1 MSRDAIVSAEALWY
15 TWGAGVAGGLIGGIG
30 MGIILH
36 GGADIMPFIG
46 ALYGWPTVLGGWI
59 AHIANS
65 VLIGLVFALLV
76 SRSIIQQE
84 TPTILEYVIDGTIYA
99 AAVGLVTTGVMLP
112 ITVNLLGREPFP
124 EPLLPLPGVVG
135 GILIV
140 LSVGVAHVVYGVLLG
155 ATYGAIH
162 TRGSEIDAGE

>member
-1 MSRDAIVSAEALWY
+1 MPRDAIVSAEALWY
-15 TWGAGVAGGLIGGIG
+15 TWGAGVAGGLIGGVG

-36 GGADIMPFIG
+36 AGANVMLFIG
-46 ALYGWPTVLGGWI
+46 ALYGWPTVLGGWV

-76 SRSIIQQE
+76 SRSIIRQE
-84 TPTILEYVIDGTIYA
+84 TPTTLEYVIDGIIYA
-99 AAVGLVTTGVMLP
+99 AVVGLVTTGVMLP
-112 ITVNLLGREPFP
+112 ITVNLLDREPFP
-124 EPLLPLPGVVG
+124 EPLLPLPGIVG
-135 GILIV
+135 GMLVV

-162 TRGSEIDAGE
+162 TRGSEIDTVE